1 MIWLTE
7 FFNFSKLSDIG
18 SCIVLHFDRSPFTS
32 SPQSFI
38 SMPTE
43 SNSGEECLYLHYS
56 VWRTTYLQKDT
67 FVALVSVVI
76 VNLIAVFPTILL
88 NTLVILAVA
97 RRQRLRTKSNTLLA
111 CLASTDLLT
120 GLVLQPISIAVDV
133 NRILGVGPFCVLE
146 KLHQI
151 ALSAAGL
158 SSSSHLILIS
168 IDRYIAIK
176 HPLRYQ
182 GIVTGRRVKRAVLLV
197 WAITVCLITQDFVST
212 FILRYWKLYSVYHS
226 VIEVILFLIISI
238 YIAVIVYSNCYMFFE
253 TRRQKKRLRTE
264 QLPNEEAKR
273 IKKDR
278 KAANTLLFV
287 VGALTLAYLP
297 SIITGLVTFLGV
309 KVELRFEL
317 VLWSWLSTFY
327 LLNSLFN
334 PIIYCWR
341 HSKLRHAC
349 LEILHF
355 RQTENTSDVQM
366 VQQQRPG
373 IQLSTSE
380 AFSIPVQRQDPVL
393 LSFVRTSW
401 NI

>member
-1 MIWLTE
+1 
-7 FFNFSKLSDIG
+7 
-18 SCIVLHFDRSPFTS
+18 
-32 SPQSFI
+32 
-38 SMPTE
+38 MPTE
-43 SNSGEECLYLHYS
+43 TNSGEECPYLHYS

-67 FVALVSVVI
+67 LVALVSVAI

-133 NRILGVGPFCVLE
+133 NRILGVGQFCVLE
-146 KLHQI
+146 KLYQI
-151 ALSAAGL
+151 ALSASGL

-182 GIVTGRRVKRAVLLV
+182 EIVTGRRVKRAVVLV
-197 WAITVCLITQDFVST
+197 WAITVRLITQDFVST
-212 FILRYWKLYSVYHS
+212 FILSDSGKLFSDYHS

-238 YIAVIVYSNCYMFFE
+238 YTTVIIYSNCYMFFE

-297 SIITGLVTFLGV
+297 SIITALVTFLGV

-327 LLNSLFN
+327 SLNSLFN

-349 LEILHF
+349 LEILHL
-355 RQTENTSDVQM
+355 RKTENNSDVQM

-393 LSFVRTSW
+393 LSFVRTS
-401 NI
+401 